1 MIVSERAYRYNY
13 NVWLI
18 VIAVALLFRVP
29 ATYLLI
35 LFTAYNLIF
44 YKQFLFTKKH
54 LLFTGLIASPF
65 LLDLLFIGNNDS
77 ILEGFKHAEK
87 RISLLVLPLLI
98 LNQNHRINAPLILR
112 VYGVI
117 TTLILGFC
125 LVRFAFVSPEL
136 FMKYLHGKDLWEMGY
151 KFANSIE
158 KHAPALNLHVAFVV
172 VINYYFIKEG
182 IGKLKRNLLFR
193 RIAIF
198 ILSILI
204 LFYINTRLAIINAFF
219 GILLITFYKENG
231 FLKFRNYRKTFL
243 GIGLFLTL
251 AVAFIAVFPYSIQK
265 FTTVTFGHLD
275 KVGKLDELENPE
287 QTVFNGLV
295 TRLSIWKS
303 GIELA
308 SKNPIIGVG
317 AADGKKELTSYF
329 KETNQNFLQKYE
341 FPVHNQ
347 YLDFFIKFG
356 LLGLIVSLL
365 YVSLFAYIGITSKQ
379 ILCIYFFILYATS
392 NLVDD
397 FLIRFDGIVF
407 SALWLSI
414 FTKNTIDNQKNKL
427 R

>member
-13 NVWLI
+13 NLWLI

-29 ATYLLI
+29 ATYLLL
-35 LFTAYNLIF
+35 LFTAYNLTF

-54 LLFTGLIASPF
+54 LLVTGLIASPF

-151 KFANSIE
+151 KFASSIE

-182 IGKLKRNLLFR
+182 IGKLKRNLLFW

-219 GILLITFYKENG
+219 GIVLITFYKESG

-287 QTVFNGLV
+287 QTVFNSLV

-329 KETNQNFLQKYE
+329 KETNQNFLHKYE

-365 YVSLFAYIGITSKQ
+365 YVSLFAFIGITSKQ
-379 ILCIYFFILYATS
+379 ILCIYFFILFVTS
-392 NLVDD
+392 NFVDD

-414 FTKNTIDNQKNKL
+414 FTKNAIDNQKNKL

>member
-13 NVWLI
+13 NLWLI
-18 VIAVALLFRVP
+18 VIAVTLLFRVP

-54 LLFTGLIASPF
+54 LLVTGLIASPF

-98 LNQNHRINAPLILR
+98 LNQNHHINAPLILR
-112 VYGVI
+112 MYGVI

-151 KFANSIE
+151 KFANSIG

-219 GILLITFYKENG
+219 GIVLITFYKENG

-308 SKNPIIGVG
+308 SKNSIIGVG

-329 KETNQNFLQKYE
+329 KETNQNFLHKYE

-356 LLGLIVSLL
+356 LLGLLVSLL

-379 ILCIYFFILYATS
+379 ILCIYFFILFATS
-392 NLVDD
+392 NFVDD

-407 SALWLSI
+407 SSLWLSI
-414 FTKNTIDNQKNKL
+414 FTKNAIDNQKNKL

>member
-13 NVWLI
+13 NLWLI

-29 ATYLLI
+29 ATYLLL

-54 LLFTGLIASPF
+54 LLVTGLIASPF

-77 ILEGFKHAEK
+77 ILECFKHAEK

-151 KFANSIE
+151 KFANSIG
-158 KHAPALNLHVAFVV
+158 KHAPALNLHVAFLV

-182 IGKLKRNLLFR
+182 IGKLKRNLLFW

-329 KETNQNFLQKYE
+329 KETNQNFLHKYE

-365 YVSLFAYIGITSKQ
+365 YVSLFAFIGITSKQ
-379 ILCIYFFILYATS
+379 ILCIYFFILFVTS
-392 NLVDD
+392 NFVDD

-414 FTKNTIDNQKNKL
+414 FTKNAIDNQKNKL